1 MSFQGSVSFDNH
13 GDREVGKLRVFQYRT
28 TYPNGTRIIFNG
40 GGEANASRVK
50 LNLLNVAI
58 VKQEDNDTLEFT
70 IGDKDTIWPGIAT

>member
-28 TYPNGTRIIFNG
+28 TYPNGTRLIFNG
-40 GGEANASRVK
+40 GANYASRVK